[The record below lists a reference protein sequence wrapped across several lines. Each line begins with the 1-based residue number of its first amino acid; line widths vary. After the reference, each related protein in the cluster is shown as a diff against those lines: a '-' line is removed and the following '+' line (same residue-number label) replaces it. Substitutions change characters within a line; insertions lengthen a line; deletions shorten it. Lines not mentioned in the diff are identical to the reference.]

1 MEQNNKKKI
10 SQEMKDVLL
19 TNLGTVATI
28 LLFGVAFAYLVKKY
42 AEQDGTLYFIVIL
55 CTFIVVCGLIFLIK
69 TLKDKKKLLERKE
82 SLSKL
87 EETAKGTTDVVLN
100 QSKEAAKKL
109 GNDVANIVKPYGEV
123 AKGQFNEAKVVGKD
137 LINKGSKKLIKILE
151 DLENKTKTK

>member
-10 SQEMKDVLL
+10 SQEMKDILL

-55 CTFIVVCGLIFLIK
+55 CTFIIVCGLIFLFK

-82 SLSKL
+82 RERKL
-87 EETAKGTTDVVLN
+87 REEA
-100 QSKEAAKKL
+100 E
-109 GNDVANIVKPYGEV
+109 E
-123 AKGQFNEAKVVGKD
+123 
-137 LINKGSKKLIKILE
+137 
-151 DLENKTKTK
+151 